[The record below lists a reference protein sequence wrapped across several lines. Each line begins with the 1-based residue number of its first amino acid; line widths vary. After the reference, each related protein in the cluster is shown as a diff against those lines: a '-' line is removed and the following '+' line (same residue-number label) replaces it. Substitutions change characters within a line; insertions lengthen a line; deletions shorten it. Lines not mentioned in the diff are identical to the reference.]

1 MPYKGALLLRRGPAP
16 QQWQQSGPIWVRRA
30 LDKCTRGETDPQ
42 KRCPL
47 VPGPSEAKKRPQ
59 TATLLRLGNS
69 HPIYVG
75 DSHPGIHHP
84 LPPLSSSFLIYPP
97 LKSSLSA
104 FPPPSPIFTPLPP
117 MFPFTRT
124 FSPRPSSSSAH
135 LRTFQFRAPGVAPR
149 ASLSL
154 SRLKRAYAWS

>member
-16 QQWQQSGPIWVRRA
+16 QQWQHSGPIWVRRA

-104 FPPPSPIFTPLPP
+104 FPPPSPIFTPLPNLYP
-117 MFPFTRT
+117 PCSPLPAPFPPDLPPPPHI
-124 FSPRPSSSSAH
+124 SAPSNLGPPALRPG
-135 LRTFQFRAPGVAPR
+135 P
-149 ASLSL
+149 LSL
-154 SRLKRAYAWS
+154 SAG